1 MLRRLIA
8 DLLDTYLSWLVDPI
22 NQAFDF
28 LLDPA
33 VSTFTDYAG
42 RSNATPGLL
51 EWVIATGIGL
61 VLFLAVGIA
70 GMYILLDI
78 LSPGFNRVY
87 RGVTGQTVTR
97 SRRLIAAVVLNF
109 GLLAMDAI
117 LHNEFYATQM
127 TERLANDL
135 AVIMGMLSGELPSP
149 GVGIPA
155 FTWGVLGDPMW
166 EFVIQ
171 VGAVIGL
178 IATVVWKFTEYNENL
193 VAGTLLLL
201 SSGVWMFAELQ
212 GIQVFPVSVR
222 LAFVIQVF
230 ILWGL
235 MSAIAGVLVM
245 AGWGLLE
252 WFPWVTYDQGKPKK
266 LYITFHG
273 LALLAMFPL
282 FGDNTMALLAWFS
295 AMLALYGGGEKAL
308 RIVLGYDQECH
319 PDPET
324 GLETCEWTRGE

>member
-8 DLLDTYLSWLVDPI
+8 DLLDTYLSPVVNPI
-22 NQAFDF
+22 NGFFDF

-33 VSTFTDYAG
+33 VSTFTEYAS

-70 GMYILLDI
+70 GMYILLDLI
-78 LSPGFNRVY
+78 SPLFNRAY
-87 RGVTGQTVTR
+87 KGVTGQRVTR
-97 SRRLIAAVVLNF
+97 SRRLIAATVLHF
-109 GLLAMDAI
+109 GLLTTDAI
-117 LHNEFYATQM
+117 LHDEIYAVQM
-127 TERLANDL
+127 TKRLANDL
-135 AVIMGMLSGELPSP
+135 AGVTGMLSDELPSA

-155 FTWGVLGDPMW
+155 FTWGILGDPMW
-166 EFVIQ
+166 EFVFQ

-178 IATVVWKFTEYNENL
+178 IATVVWKFTEYNQNL
-193 VAGTLLLL
+193 VAGSLLFL
-201 SSGVWMFAELQ
+201 SGGTWMFAELQ
-212 GIQVFPVSVR
+212 GIQVFPVETR
-222 LAFVIQVF
+222 IAFVIQVL

-245 AGWGLLE
+245 VGWGLLE
-252 WFPWVTYDQGKPKK
+252 WFPWVTYDQNRPKK

-308 RIVLGYDQECH
+308 RIVFGYDQECH